1 MSESPLTDLHGLV
14 HIASRKL
21 TGIDVDQHCFQFT
34 AGANQDTV
42 RALLASISD
51 VRELTFFDAE
61 HPQLSDP
68 GAYISLVRS
77 SEGLLAQR
85 ANHGWSSAWIPIAQD
100 EAVRYLQLCMT
111 FHTQPSSEQ
120 LTFTEPS
127 NWRRRRSVSKW
138 RWSSFRRYLNKRL
151 ARAV

>member
-1 MSESPLTDLHGLV
+1 MSEPPLTNRYGLV
-14 HIASRKL
+14 HIASHKL
-21 TGIDVDQHCFQFT
+21 VGIDVDQHGYQFT
-34 AGANQDTV
+34 PHADQDTV
-42 RALLASISD
+42 RVLLACISD

-68 GAYISLVRS
+68 GAYISIVRS
-77 SEGLLAQR
+77 SEGLLAQC
-85 ANHGWSSAWIPIAQD
+85 ANHGWSSPWIPIAQD
-100 EAVRYLQLCMT
+100 EAVRYLHLCMP
-111 FHTQPSSEQ
+111 FHTPPSSEQ

-138 RWSSFRRYLNKRL
+138 RWSLFRRYLNKRL